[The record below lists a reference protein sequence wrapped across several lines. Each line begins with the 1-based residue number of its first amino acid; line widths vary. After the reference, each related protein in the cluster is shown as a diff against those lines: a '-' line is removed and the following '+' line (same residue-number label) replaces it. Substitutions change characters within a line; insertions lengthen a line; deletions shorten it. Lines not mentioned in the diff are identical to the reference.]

1 MFNVLGEEPQ
11 RPHKATKEEQ
21 NFVATYPPTMILIS
35 KSPAWDSKYYST
47 ASSVHVYN

>member
-1 MFNVLGEEPQ
+1 
-11 RPHKATKEEQ
+11 
-21 NFVATYPPTMILIS
+21 MILIS